1 MVDHGIFSPV
11 LPEIGPEAVAR
22 LAATV
27 EAERKAGQAASSIR
41 RLAALFPPDP
51 ELAADVARRLRL
63 SNAERKRLVTA
74 AGRTPADAT
83 GEPAVTAYRL
93 GLAELVDRSLLA
105 AAQTAFVHKN
115 QALGRQ
121 LLSLAGASWGA
132 R

>member
-74 AGRTPADAT
+74 AGRTPADVT
-83 GEPAVTAYRL
+83 GEPAVLAYRL
-93 GLAELVDRSLLA
+93 GLDEAVEDRKSTRLNSS
-105 AAQTAFVHKN
+105 H
-115 QALGRQ
+115 
-121 LLSLAGASWGA
+121 
-132 R
+132 